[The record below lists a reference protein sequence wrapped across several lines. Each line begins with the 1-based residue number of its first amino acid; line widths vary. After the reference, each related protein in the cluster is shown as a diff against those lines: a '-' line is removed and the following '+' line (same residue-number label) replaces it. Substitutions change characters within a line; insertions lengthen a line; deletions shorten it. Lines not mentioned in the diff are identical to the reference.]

1 MDKTLQQIK
10 DEWAKDH
17 GYIDYKEFYELT
29 RAVDTYQVFIMDG
42 AVNQIS
48 IRYAQE
54 QNRELQ
60 AWKESASKILHNI
73 DLQKLGKLL
82 DMQYGTAI
90 DEQLLPHVT
99 KLVHHNRELVAMLE
113 RCLSFIDELKNHG
126 ITNWSEER
134 ELRDLITKHKQS

>member
-1 MDKTLQQIK
+1 MKDLQQIK
-10 DEWAKDH
+10 DEVAE
-17 GYIDYKEFYELT
+17 IDNFNNWDALFDSCAMYDYGRLES
-29 RAVDTYQVFIMDG
+29 AID
-42 AVNQIS
+42 QIA

-54 QNRELQ
+54 QKRELQ

>member
-54 QNRELQ
+54 QN
-60 AWKESASKILHNI
+60 K
-73 DLQKLGKLL
+73 
-82 DMQYGTAI
+82 
-90 DEQLLPHVT
+90 
-99 KLVHHNRELVAMLE
+99 ELVEMLTDCE
-113 RCLSFIDELKNHG
+113 EWIGNCNQYTPILKR
-126 ITNWSEER
+126 IEK
-134 ELRDLITKHKQS
+134 LIIKHKGR